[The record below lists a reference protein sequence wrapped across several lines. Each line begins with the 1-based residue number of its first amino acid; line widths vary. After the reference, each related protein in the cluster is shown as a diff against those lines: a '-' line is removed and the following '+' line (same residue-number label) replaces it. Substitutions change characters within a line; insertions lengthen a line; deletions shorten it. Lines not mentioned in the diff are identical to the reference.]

1 MQPPTTRPEPLA
13 IEVTPRDRVDADL
26 LVIGCLEGSPAVP
39 DGWPPAI
46 ARAVS
51 GLGARP
57 GFRGSEGQCA
67 ETALEDSPVAA
78 VALRGL
84 GAAGEVDELALECW
98 LRRTVEQARTN
109 GVSRLAVALPDHPV
123 AGADHAER
131 LLRQLAGGSYRF
143 DRFLARKEKTER
155 TLELARFVPSPGQE
169 GAFQAALPAARTI
182 ARAVTLAR
190 DLGNMPPNDATPDW
204 LEAQARQVGAEL
216 GFEVEVLDVEALIR
230 RGMGGIL
237 SVGRG
242 ARCPPRLVR
251 LRKARPGPAV
261 ALVGKGITFDSG
273 GLSIKPAAS
282 MEEMKHDKC
291 GAVTALAIATAAAEL
306 DLPISLSVYLPI
318 AENMPDGDAY
328 RPGDILRCYSG
339 KTVEVINTDA
349 EGRLILADAL
359 SLAVEEGAEHL
370 LELSTLTG
378 HCVIALGEAAA
389 GLFTPDDDLAAALLG
404 SAARAGERLWRLPLW
419 REFSEEMQGAHADLR
434 NSASRWGGASTAAA
448 FLAEFVGPLRRWAHI
463 DLAGPAHRKEEGSAS
478 TGATGYGVALA
489 THWLRGLARE

>member
-1 MQPPTTRPEPLA
+1 M
-13 IEVTPRDRVDADL
+13 
-26 LVIGCLEGSPAVP
+26 IGCLEGSPVRP
-39 DGWPPAI
+39 EGWPPPVARAI
-46 ARAVS
+46 A
-51 GLGARP
+51 GLTARP

-67 ETALEDSPVAA
+67 EAALEGSPVGA

-84 GAAGEVDELALECW
+84 GAAGELDELGLEGW
-98 LRRTVEQARTN
+98 LRRTVEQARTD
-109 GVSRLAVALPDHPV
+109 GTSRLAVSLPEHP
-123 AGADHAER
+123 ATGAQHAER
-131 LLRQLAGGSYRF
+131 LLRQLAGASYRF
-143 DRFLARKEKTER
+143 DRFLARKENTEP
-155 TLELARFVPSPGQE
+155 TLESAQWVAEPGQE
-169 GAFQAALPAARTI
+169 AALEAALPAARTV

-190 DLGNMPPNDATPDW
+190 ELGNMPPNDATPDW
-204 LEAQARQVGAEL
+204 LEAQARQIGGEL
-216 GFEVEVLDVEALIR
+216 GFEVDVLDAGELAR

-251 LRKARPGPAV
+251 LRRARSGPVV

-273 GLSIKPAAS
+273 GLSIKPATS

-291 GAVTALAIATAAAEL
+291 GAVTALAIAAAAVEL
-306 DLPISLSVYLPI
+306 DLPVSLSVYLPI

-328 RPGDILRCYSG
+328 RPGDILRCYNG

-378 HCVIALGEAAA
+378 HCVIALGESAA
-389 GLFTPDDDLAAALLG
+389 GLFTPDDDLASALL
-404 SAARAGERLWRLPLW
+404 AAAAAAGERLWRLPLW

-434 NSASRWGGASTAAA
+434 NSASRWGGASSAAA

-489 THWLRGLARE
+489 THWLRGLVQA